1 MSFVRDML
9 NREYSLKFVSTKYNI
24 PEEDLLDE
32 FMKQKRQY
40 TKAEIE
46 QIMKEVYYA

>member
-9 NREYSLKFVSTKYNI
+9 NREYSLKYVSTKYNI

-32 FMKQKRQY
+32 FLKQKKQY
-40 TKAEIE
+40 TKEEIS
-46 QIMKEVYYA
+46 QIMKEVYYV

>member
-9 NREYSLKFVSTKYNI
+9 NREYSLRYVSTKYNI
-24 PEEDLLDE
+24 AEEELLDE
-32 FMKQKRQY
+32 FLRQKKQF

>member
-1 MSFVRDML
+1 MNFVRDML
-9 NREYSLKFVSTKYNI
+9 NREYSLKDASTKYGI

-32 FMKQKRQY
+32 FLKQKKQY
-40 TKAEIE
+40 TKAEID